1 MSSEVLYMRKDGVIC
16 ARLEGDS
23 FRLNHPGTRGAPR
36 RRRPALDEA
45 VQKVLYSDM
54 YLINRGGF

>member
-1 MSSEVLYMRKDGVIC
+1 MGPGMSSEVLYMRKDGVIC

-45 VQKVLYSDM
+45 VRKKYCT
-54 YLINRGGF
+54 LICTI